1 MTLADVLAAAADE
14 AGITAAPSGEPD
26 NGTTWAAGGRPFTT
40 LDETGA
46 IASFRLDAELA
57 AAARRTPDTAASPLG
72 PAWVVFS
79 PREIDE
85 HAADRATAWFAAAER
100 RARG

>member
-14 AGITAAPSGEPD
+14 AEVVAEPD
-26 NGTTWAAGGRPFTT
+26 HGGGGGVAWVAGGRRFTT

-57 AAARRTPDTAASPLG
+57 GAALRTPDVKASFLG
-72 PAWVVFS
+72 PEWVEFRPS
-79 PREIDE
+79 AMDD
-85 HAADRATAWFAAAER
+85 HAADRAAAWFLAAFR
-100 RARG
+100 RAV

>member
-26 NGTTWAAGGRPFTT
+26 NGTIWAAGGRPFAT
-40 LDETGA
+40 LDVTSA

-57 AAARRTPDTAASPLG
+57 GAALRTPDVKASFLG
-72 PAWVVFS
+72 PEWVEFRPS
-79 PREIDE
+79 AMDD
-85 HAADRATAWFAAAER
+85 HAADRAAAWFLAAFR
-100 RARG
+100 RAV